1 MPSHQHI
8 RSLPLTAALAA
19 VVLAMPLTMAA
30 LLVPAPALA
39 QTNAGTVY
47 ALNGAVTVQR
57 GDKTIQARQ
66 GTRLRQGDEIVTAP
80 GADAL
85 VRFDDGS
92 RMALR
97 EGSSLQL
104 QRLMLR
110 GFTEQREKIL
120 SLLQGGLRYI
130 SGRNTHRQKLALQTN
145 TATIGIRGTDIEI
158 LVSDEPIGNDP
169 GGTYLKVN
177 TGVATM
183 QAVDGTQVEVDAG
196 QVAFGGEPEL
206 IPRGP
211 GGTRRPAARKVESAA
226 VSAFKSGNL
235 DRLLR

>member
-1 MPSHQHI
+1 MASAH
-8 RSLPLTAALAA
+8 PLLARPHGSWLGLIVVAAA
-19 VVLAMPLTMAA
+19 TW
-30 LLVPAPALA
+30 LLPAPAQA
-39 QTNAGTVY
+39 QANAGTIS
-47 ALNGAVTVQR
+47 ALNGTVTIQR
-57 GDKTIQARQ
+57 GDKTLTARQ
-66 GTRLRQGDEIVTAP
+66 GTRLRQGDEIVTPA
-80 GADAL
+80 GSEAL

-97 EGSSLQL
+97 ESSSLQL

-110 GFTEQREKIL
+110 GVTEQREKVIA
-120 SLLQGGLRYI
+120 LLQGGLRYI
-130 SGRNTHRQKLALQTN
+130 SGRYTQRQKLALQTS

-158 LVSDEPIGNDP
+158 LISEEPIGNDP
-169 GGTYLKVN
+169 NGTYLKVN
-177 TGVATM
+177 SGIATM

-211 GGTRRPAARKVESAA
+211 GGTRRPAARKIEAA
-226 VSAFKSGNL
+226 ASGAFKAGAL

>member
-1 MPSHQHI
+1 MDFQA
-8 RSLPLTAALAA
+8 RLCSLVLSAAALMGAGA
-19 VVLAMPLTMAA
+19 VQ
-30 LLVPAPALA
+30 A
-39 QTNAGTVY
+39 QTNAGTLF
-47 ALNGAVTVQR
+47 AINGTVTIQR
-57 GDKTIQARQ
+57 GDKTFQARQ

-92 RMALR
+92 RMAVR
-97 EGSSLQL
+97 EGSALQL
-104 QRLMLR
+104 QKLLLR
-110 GFTEQREKIL
+110 GFTEQREKVL

-130 SGRNTHRQKLALQTN
+130 SGRNTHKQKFALQTA

-158 LVSDEPIGNDP
+158 LVSEDAIGNDP
-169 GGTYLKVN
+169 NGTYLKVN

-183 QAVDGTQVEVDAG
+183 QAVDGTQVDVDAG

-211 GGTRRPAARKVESAA
+211 GGTRRPAARKVEVAA
-226 VSAFKSGNL
+226 SSAFKAGGL